1 MITAHVLSR
10 SFLIESLPFGISDDS
25 ALAQRYK
32 LNLANLIRR
41 LRHDFASPDA
51 KFVLATLGQTPMEG
65 AKGNDAAIFQAQM
78 SIQDLPEF
86 SENTVCVYSK
96 PFCHGGASNSH
107 YNGNAE
113 TYMDVGQAM
122 GRAMATL
129 LQ

>member
-1 MITAHVLSR
+1 VFAL
-10 SFLIESLPFGISDDS
+10 FSDDA

-32 LNLANLIRR
+32 FNLVHLIRR
-41 LRHDFASPDA
+41 LRLDFDSPDA

-65 AKGNDAAIFQAQM
+65 AKGNDAAIFNAQM
-78 SIQDLPEF
+78 SVQDMPEF
-86 SENTVCVYSK
+86 QDNTVCVYSK

-122 GRAMATL
+122 GRAMVSL
-129 LQ
+129 LEKS